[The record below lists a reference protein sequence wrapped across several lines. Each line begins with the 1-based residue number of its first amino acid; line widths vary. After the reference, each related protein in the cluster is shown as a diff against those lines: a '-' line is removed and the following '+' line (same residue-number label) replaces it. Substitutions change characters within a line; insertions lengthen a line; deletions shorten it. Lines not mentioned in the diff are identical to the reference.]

1 MSQEVDKV
9 ILKCVEEEIYGT
21 GMFFVVN
28 VANGGAP
35 VTHSQIIARLQN
47 RLNTCSTDGEN
58 CNQLA
63 KALVDMHSS
72 KNAFSSN

>member
-1 MSQEVDKV
+1 MTQEVDKV

-47 RLNTCSTDGEN
+47 RLDTCSSDGQD

-72 KNAFSSN
+72 KSTFSAN